1 MNGESTR
8 GITLRNVALYDS
20 PSKRCN
26 RKKKAMQ
33 QFSHELITW
42 STISRRPEH
51 VIHAVGVQHERRVG
65 NVKFPGSLLA
75 YANQTIMSS
84 PRIYT
89 HTHTWG

>member
-1 MNGESTR
+1 MK
-8 GITLRNVALYDS
+8 
-20 PSKRCN
+20 KR
-26 RKKKAMQ
+26 KGKKAMQ

-42 STISRRPEH
+42 STVSRRPEH

-84 PRIYT
+84 TR
-89 HTHTWG
+89 THTWERDVDVD

>member
-1 MNGESTR
+1 MIR
-8 GITLRNVALYDS
+8 HRNVATE
-20 PSKRCN
+20 
-26 RKKKAMQ
+26 KKKAMQ